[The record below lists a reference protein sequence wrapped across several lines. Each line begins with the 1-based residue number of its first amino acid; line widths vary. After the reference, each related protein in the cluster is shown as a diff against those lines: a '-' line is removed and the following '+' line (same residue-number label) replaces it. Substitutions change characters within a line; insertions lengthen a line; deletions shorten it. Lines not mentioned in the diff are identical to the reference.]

1 MAARH
6 QTLKLVCRNLG
17 IWQGGAV
24 TAAAE
29 REEEEAIVTLD
40 VLTR

>member
-6 QTLKLVCRNLG
+6 QSLKLDCRDLG
-17 IWQGGAV
+17 IGQGGAA

-29 REEEEAIVTLD
+29 QEEEEAIVTLD